1 MFYETRLCNAM
12 TYVFKGHVKIVKI
25 YMEKFTV
32 SVLNRLKIMC
42 FFVKSNYIHKPNVI
56 FDETVTKLV
65 TKLTKCFF
73 SISEPCKLR

>member
-32 SVLNRLKIMC
+32 SVLNRLKIMY
-42 FFVKSNYIHKPNVI
+42 FFCK
-56 FDETVTKLV
+56 FKLY
-65 TKLTKCFF
+65 
-73 SISEPCKLR
+73 R